1 MTEPERGL
9 EPTDLRFTK
18 PLLCQ
23 LSYSG
28 ISDII
33 TEGEIAVNNHLMPA
47 SALRYTIPMDD
58 KLQPSISALEQL
70 SPDSQELVTNLIR
83 QLAERENI
91 TIPLTPSA
99 GLQTPL
105 EGLAL
110 WEANMVSE
118 GKSQGTI
125 DGYKSLLLAYLKV
138 DPFPT
143 TLSIK
148 QFLAGKMQG
157 ISPIGVGNYVRALR
171 SLFSFLKAEG
181 LWNTDP
187 TAGIKKPKVGKKER
201 EIPTEDEVAK
211 LLTTLFADQDRKRD
225 KPKAMAWIVTLITTG
240 LRRNELATLS
250 WDKVDFNR
258 LEVRVLG
265 KGNKERIV
273 PIHSRTAQVL
283 QEYRETLPNGELQVF
298 PTTSKSGVWD
308 TQASN
313 LMIRRLCEKAG
324 IRGFSAHA
332 FRHFFTTYALK
343 RGAKLEVI
351 SRILGHSSV
360 GITAEV
366 YRHVDR
372 DEMHEEHQ
380 RFAPLSQPQLE
391 EGK

>member
-1 MTEPERGL
+1 L
-9 EPTDLRFTK
+9 
-18 PLLCQ
+18 
-23 LSYSG
+23 
-28 ISDII
+28 
-33 TEGEIAVNNHLMPA
+33 
-47 SALRYTIPMDD
+47 DD
-58 KLQPSISALEQL
+58 KLQPSVSALEQL
-70 SPDSQELVTNLIR
+70 SAGSQELVINLIR

-91 TIPLTPSA
+91 TIPLTPST
-99 GLQTPL
+99 GLQTPID
-105 EGLAL
+105 GLAL
-110 WEANMVSE
+110 WEANCISE
-118 GKSQGTI
+118 GLSPRTI
-125 DGYKSLLLAYLKV
+125 AGYKILIKAYLDK

-148 QFLAGKMQG
+148 QFLASKMG
-157 ISPIGVGNYVRALR
+157 EISPIGVGNYIRALR

-181 LWNTDP
+181 LWNIDP
-187 TAGIKKPKVGKKER
+187 TAGMKKPKVGKKER

-211 LLTTLFADQDRKRD
+211 LLTTLFADQDPKRD

-240 LRRNELATLS
+240 LRRTELASLT
-250 WDKVDFNR
+250 WDKVDFEH
-258 LEVRVLG
+258 LEARVIG
-265 KGNKERIV
+265 KGNKERVV
-273 PIHSRTAQVL
+273 PILPITAQVL
-283 QEYRETLPNGELQVF
+283 QSYRKTLPEGELMVF
-298 PTTSKSGVWD
+298 PTKSKTGVWD

-313 LMIRRLCEKAG
+313 LMIARLCRLAG
-324 IRGFSAHA
+324 IKKYSAHQ

-391 EGK
+391 EGKEP